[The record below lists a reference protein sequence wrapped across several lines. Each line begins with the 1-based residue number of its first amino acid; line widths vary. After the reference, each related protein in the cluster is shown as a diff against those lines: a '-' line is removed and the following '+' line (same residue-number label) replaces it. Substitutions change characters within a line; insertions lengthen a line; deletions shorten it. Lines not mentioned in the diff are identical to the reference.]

1 MKNTNPNAVVTLGDL
16 HADSFVQNADGTIAI
31 NRDGGLPDDRDIRY
45 TAGVTALG
53 PDAFAGK
60 AELYDA
66 SAAAVVWDVDVR
78 NLYSTQ
84 GVYLGSVLMLGVAD
98 LA

>member
-45 TAGVTALG
+45 TAG

-60 AELYDA
+60 AELYDT